1 MPVCRPSISALS
13 SPACSVRPGAR
24 YPVGS
29 VGVSFYLLT
38 HQPNPYSSAQI
49 SLDTL
54 NTAMLWFVH
63 ITYLIYQLRDT
74 LDPPMRLSKKGEYA
88 LRAMIVLSLN
98 YGKGP
103 AQTREIA
110 RQEKIPEKFLEQ
122 ILLTLKKSGLL
133 ESRRGTGGGYVLIK
147 PPEEVTLAKVIRVID
162 GPLAPLSCVSTW
174 AHVTCAQE
182 NECGLHKV
190 MLHVRNAIAQILE
203 GVTFADVCNKTKNW
217 RVEHQPTSDAAVVSQ
232 KV

>member
-1 MPVCRPSISALS
+1 MAENQ
-13 SPACSVRPGAR
+13 G
-24 YPVGS
+24 GS
-29 VGVSFYLLT
+29 RAV
-38 HQPNPYSSAQI
+38 SSAINLGPGQRLSLTFTPYCLII
-49 SLDTL
+49 SLDSL
-54 NTAMLWFVH
+54 FAAMISFVH
-63 ITYLIYQLRDT
+63 KIYLVYQLRR
-74 LDPPMRLSKKGEYA
+74 LRDPPMRLSKKGEYA

-103 AQTREIA
+103 AQAREIA
-110 RQEKIPEKFLEQ
+110 QHEKIPEKFLEQ

-133 ESRRGTGGGYVLIK
+133 ESKRGTGGGYVLIK

-174 AHVTCAQE
+174 AHVACMQE

-203 GVTFADVCNKTKNW
+203 GVTFADVCKETKEW
-217 RVEHQPTSDAAVVSQ
+217 QEEHVTKADTALTQE
-232 KV
+232 KL